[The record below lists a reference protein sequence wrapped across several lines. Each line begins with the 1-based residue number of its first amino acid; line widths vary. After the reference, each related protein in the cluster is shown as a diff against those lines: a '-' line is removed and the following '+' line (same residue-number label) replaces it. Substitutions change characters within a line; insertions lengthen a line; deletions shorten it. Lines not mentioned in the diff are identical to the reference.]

1 MRTSK
6 IELALLALLGP
17 TVAFTAHAEVY
28 MSPEQAVKLIF
39 PGVNMT
45 KTSTTLTDDEV
56 KRIEKL
62 SDENV
67 RSKKLIMWHDSSGDV
82 VYIDQVLG
90 KHEFITLAVGFTGE
104 GKIKDIEILE
114 YRETY
119 GSEVRRPAWRA
130 QFSGKTVKN
139 TLKLGKDIKNI
150 SGATLS
156 SLHIT
161 NGVRRLAVT
170 NEVLGERHKS

>member
-28 MSPEQAVKLIF
+28 MTPEQAVQVIF
-39 PGVNMT
+39 PGMKMT

-56 KRIEKL
+56 KLIEKL
-62 SDENV
+62 SDEDV
-67 RSKKLIMWHDSSGDV
+67 RSKKLIMWRNSSGDV

-90 KHEFITLAVGFTGE
+90 KHEFITIAAGFTSD
-104 GKIKDIEILE
+104 GKIKDIEVLE

-119 GSEVRRPAWRA
+119 GSEVRRPAWRS
-130 QFSGKTVKN
+130 QFVGKTVKN
-139 TLKLGKDIKNI
+139 ALKLGKDVKNI

-170 NEVLGERHKS
+170 NEVISERHKQ